1 MKRFKERR
9 DSRGKSIGNRND
21 TRVFQH
27 KSNNYFS
34 VCISRGDGM
43 MKNVVMCFAVL
54 ALLLALCPLNSQAAT
69 TWKFYK
75 TVPGPADASWS
86 IIRLA
91 ADSTGKVY
99 LSEAGTT
106 QKRIYAAADFLT
118 ASATP
123 TYTVLM
129 EDNTMS
135 NGLQGLVVDAANNVY
150 VAGDRTADGNGSLR
164 KFDAAGTL
172 IWHVTPSL
180 RAMGADL
187 LSNGNVITCKF
198 SGNIIAYNPATGA
211 EIAQATTSSGNY
223 VRDIAVIP
231 DTVGGVDRIFGVRSG
246 SLVEFKGGSV
256 SNIIG
261 YSTTELIAAKSD
273 TSFQVRPSV
282 AYSSHDNT
290 LIWTNMTDD
299 KVYVWDVAS
308 ATGVQVLSNRSASE
322 AFVDPSGVLVVD
334 GGDGY
339 QYLIVSSF
347 WGNLT
352 VYRSAKTY
360 DMGKISPAPT
370 IDGTMAAGEWG
381 EATPVCT
388 DFTQNGAPLTAVA
401 EDLEVTVLY
410 DDTYMYFGIQQ
421 ANSNFSL
428 DFVPSG
434 GGRDPSGTGFAGDD
448 YELFLYPGGPMAS
461 VGYHIV
467 FFPNAADSICY
478 VWDEAGTLSGWP
490 GAASWNGSGDQAA
503 FSYAGGILTIEY
515 RIPWTALNLAGAPVN
530 TVPADDMVWGVQ
542 FGHLN
547 NNPVEY
553 PNWSDSPVGGFVN
566 LNNRP
571 WGLATFTGNP
581 VLSVPNWNQY

>member
-1 MKRFKERR
+1 MR
-9 DSRGKSIGNRND
+9 KSVI
-21 TRVFQH
+21 
-27 KSNNYFS
+27 
-34 VCISRGDGM
+34 CL
-43 MKNVVMCFAVL
+43 AAL
-54 ALLLALCPLNSQAAT
+54 ALLLALCPLSSQAAT

-99 LSEAGTT
+99 LSEAGSVNR
-106 QKRIYAAADFLT
+106 RIYAAADFLT

-123 TYTVLM
+123 TYTMLL
-129 EDNTMS
+129 EDNTMA
-135 NGLQGLVVDAANNVY
+135 NGLQGLAVDSADNVY
-150 VAGDRTADGNGSLR
+150 VAGDWNADGNGSLR
-164 KFDAAGTL
+164 KFDAAGSL
-172 IWHVTPSL
+172 IWRVTPSL
-180 RAMGADL
+180 RAMGADV
-187 LSNGNVITCKF
+187 LSNGTVITCKF
-198 SGNIIAYNPATGA
+198 TGNVIAFDPATGA

-231 DTVGGVDRIFGVRSG
+231 DTVGGADRIFGVRSG

-261 YSTTELIAAKSD
+261 YSTSELIALKGD
-273 TSFQVRPSV
+273 TTTQVRPSV

-290 LIWTNMTDD
+290 LIWSNMTDQ

-308 ATGVQVLSNRSASE
+308 ATQVQELTNRSATE
-322 AFVDPSGVLVVD
+322 AFVNPGGVLVMD

-352 VYRSAKTY
+352 VYRSAKAY

-370 IDGTMAAGEWG
+370 IDGTMVAGEWG
-381 EATPVCT
+381 EGTAVCT
-388 DFTQNGAPLTAVA
+388 DFTQNGDPLTAST

-421 ANSNFSL
+421 VNSNFSL
-428 DFVPSG
+428 DFNLTG
-434 GGRDPSGTGFAGDD
+434 GVRDPSGTGFAGDD
-448 YELFLYPGGPMAS
+448 YELFLYPGGPMAT

-467 FFPNAADSICY
+467 FFPNSVDSICY

-503 FSYAGGILTIEY
+503 FSYVGGVLTIEY
-515 RIPWTALNLAGAPVN
+515 RIPLSAFNLAGAPVN
-530 TVPADDMVWGVQ
+530 YRSRG
-542 FGHLN
+542 
-547 NNPVEY
+547 
-553 PNWSDSPVGGFVN
+553 
-566 LNNRP
+566 
-571 WGLATFTGNP
+571 
-581 VLSVPNWNQY
+581 

>member
-1 MKRFKERR
+1 MR
-9 DSRGKSIGNRND
+9 KSVI
-21 TRVFQH
+21 
-27 KSNNYFS
+27 
-34 VCISRGDGM
+34 CL
-43 MKNVVMCFAVL
+43 AAL
-54 ALLLALCPLNSQAAT
+54 ALLLALCPLSSQAAT

-99 LSEAGTT
+99 LSEAGSVNR
-106 QKRIYAAADFLT
+106 RIYAAADFLT

-123 TYTVLM
+123 TYTMLL
-129 EDNTMS
+129 EDNTMA
-135 NGLQGLVVDAANNVY
+135 NGLQGLAVDSADNVY
-150 VAGDRTADGNGSLR
+150 VAGDWNADGNGSLR
-164 KFDAAGTL
+164 KFDAAGSL
-172 IWHVTPSL
+172 IWRVTPSL
-180 RAMGADL
+180 RAMGADV
-187 LSNGNVITCKF
+187 LSNGTVITCKF
-198 SGNIIAYNPATGA
+198 TGNVIAFDPATGA

-231 DTVGGVDRIFGVRSG
+231 DTVGGADRIFGVRSG

-261 YSTTELIAAKSD
+261 YSTSELIALKGD
-273 TSFQVRPSV
+273 TTTQVRPSV

-290 LIWTNMTDD
+290 LIWSNMTDQ

-308 ATGVQVLSNRSASE
+308 ATQVQELTNRSATE
-322 AFVDPSGVLVVD
+322 AFVNPGGVLVMD

-352 VYRSAKTY
+352 VYRSAKAY

-370 IDGTMAAGEWG
+370 IDGTMVAGEWG
-381 EATPVCT
+381 EGTAVCT
-388 DFTQNGAPLTAVA
+388 DFTQNGDPLTAST

-421 ANSNFSL
+421 VNSNFSL
-428 DFVPSG
+428 DFNPTG
-434 GGRDPSGTGFAGDD
+434 GVRDPSGTGFAGDD
-448 YELFLYPGGPMAS
+448 YELFLYPGGPMAT

-467 FFPNAADSICY
+467 FFPNSVDSICY

-503 FSYAGGILTIEY
+503 FSYVGGVLTIEY
-515 RIPWTALNLAGAPVN
+515 RIPFSAFNLAGAPVN
-530 TVPADDMVWGVQ
+530 TVPADDTVWGVQ
-542 FGHLN
+542 LGHLN

-566 LNNRP
+566 INNRP
-571 WGLATFTGNP
+571 WGLMTFSGAP